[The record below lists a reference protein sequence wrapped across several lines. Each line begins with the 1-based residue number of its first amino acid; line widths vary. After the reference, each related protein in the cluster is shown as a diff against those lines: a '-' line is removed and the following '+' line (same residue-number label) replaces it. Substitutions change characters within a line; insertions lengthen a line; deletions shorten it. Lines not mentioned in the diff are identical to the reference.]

1 VTYLK
6 KPDYF
11 KMKTFEDQTLT
22 DKNLEF
28 NSVFGTKK
36 SSRVSKSRV
45 NNAVDVSPDVFE
57 NISCSCMCRF
67 LNKYLSSV

>member
-11 KMKTFEDQTLT
+11 KMKTFEDQTLS
-22 DKNLEF
+22 DKNQEF

-36 SSRVSKSRV
+36 SSRISRSRV
-45 NNAVDVSPDVFE
+45 NNAVDVPTDVFN
-57 NISCSCMCRF
+57 NISCSCMCITLYNCLF
-67 LNKYLSSV
+67 S

>member
-1 VTYLK
+1 MTYLK

-45 NNAVDVSPDVFE
+45 NNAVDVSTDVFE
-57 NISCSCMCRF
+57 NISCSCMCGF